1 MMKVNDFLKY
11 TITLDIEYEN
21 YFSLIYDTKYLL
33 EARLGPDRQFV
44 AKKSIYANCRKRAV
58 QKAVQWFW
66 KEFKGALGSVHK
78 TMTVDDPHGEVV
90 YNEGFACNDLGH
102 KYLSEET
109 VDRVIEESDGELF
122 RDLTEGS
129 ENHPPNSVKRAKRRR
144 KQSNVI
150 APRMTQSPAGTI
162 YYRTTMVPQYSKDGK
177 IIQRRKVKNVKLASK
192 TLNKALREVSRRGLD
207 RHEKVDVIPSD
218 ILEENL
224 KEAAWIILS
233 LRNFLYILR

>member
-1 MMKVNDFLKY
+1 MLKVNDFLKY

-224 KEAAWIILS
+224 KEAA
-233 LRNFLYILR
+233 

>member
-11 TITLDIEYEN
+11 TITLNIEYEN

-33 EARLGPDRQFV
+33 EARLAPNRQFV

-78 TMTVDDPHGEVV
+78 TMIVDDSYGEVV
-90 YNEGFACNDLGH
+90 YNEDFACNDLGN

-109 VDRVIEESDGELF
+109 IARIIEESDGELF
-122 RDLTEGS
+122 RDVSEGS
-129 ENHPPNSVKRAKRRR
+129 EHHPPNSVKRAKRRR

-150 APRMTQSPAGTI
+150 APCMTQSPAGTI
-162 YYRTTMVPQYSKDGK
+162 YYRMTSVPQYSKNGK

-192 TLNKALREVSRRGLD
+192 TLEKALREVTRRGLD
-207 RHEKVDVIPSD
+207 RHEQDDSIPSEVV
-218 ILEENL
+218 EENL
-224 KEAAWIILS
+224 KKAA
-233 LRNFLYILR
+233 

>member
-11 TITLDIEYEN
+11 TITLNIEYEN

-224 KEAAWIILS
+224 KEAA
-233 LRNFLYILR
+233 

>member
-11 TITLDIEYEN
+11 TITLNIEYEN

-78 TMTVDDPHGEVV
+78 TMTVDDPYGEVV

-102 KYLSEET
+102 KYLTEET

-192 TLNKALREVSRRGLD
+192 TLDKALREVSRRGLD

-224 KEAAWIILS
+224 KEAA
-233 LRNFLYILR
+233 

>member
-129 ENHPPNSVKRAKRRR
+129 ENHPPNSVNRAKRRR

-224 KEAAWIILS
+224 KEAA
-233 LRNFLYILR
+233 

>member
-11 TITLDIEYEN
+11 TITLNIEYEN

-33 EARLGPDRQFV
+33 EARLGPDRKFV
-44 AKKSIYANCRKRAV
+44 ANKSIYANCRKRAV

-78 TMTVDDPHGEVV
+78 VMVVDDPHGEVV
-90 YNEGFACNDLGH
+90 YNEDFACNDLGN

-109 VDRVIEESDGELF
+109 IDRVIEESDGELF
-122 RDLTEGS
+122 RDLSEGS

-192 TLNKALREVSRRGLD
+192 TLEKALREVSRRGLD
-207 RHEKVDVIPSD
+207 RHEKVDAMSSD
-218 ILEENL
+218 IVEENL
-224 KEAAWIILS
+224 KEAA
-233 LRNFLYILR
+233 

>member
-129 ENHPPNSVKRAKRRR
+129 ENHPPNSVNRAKRRR

-150 APRMTQSPAGTI
+150 SPRMTQSPAGTI

-224 KEAAWIILS
+224 KEAA
-233 LRNFLYILR
+233 

>member
-224 KEAAWIILS
+224 KEAA
-233 LRNFLYILR
+233 

>member
-102 KYLSEET
+102 KYLTEET

-224 KEAAWIILS
+224 KEAA
-233 LRNFLYILR
+233 

>member
-11 TITLDIEYEN
+11 TITLNIEYEN

-33 EARLGPDRQFV
+33 EARLGSDRMFV
-44 AKKSIYANCRKRAV
+44 AKKSVYANCRKRAV

-78 TMTVDDPHGEVV
+78 TMVVDDPHGEVV
-90 YNEGFACNDLGH
+90 YDDDFACNDLGN
-102 KYLSEET
+102 KYLTEET
-109 VDRVIEESDGELF
+109 IVRVIEDSDGELF

-129 ENHPPNSVKRAKRRR
+129 ENHPPNSVKRSKRRR

-150 APRMTQSPAGTI
+150 APRMTQSPGGTI

-192 TLNKALREVSRRGLD
+192 TLEKALREVSRRGLD
-207 RHEKVDVIPSD
+207 RHDKVDVISSD
-218 ILEENL
+218 VVEEKL
-224 KEAAWIILS
+224 KVAA
-233 LRNFLYILR
+233 

>member
-11 TITLDIEYEN
+11 TITLNIEYEN

-78 TMTVDDPHGEVV
+78 TMIVDDPHGEVV
-90 YNEGFACNDLGH
+90 YNEDFACNDLGN

-109 VDRVIEESDGELF
+109 IDRVIEESDGELF

-192 TLNKALREVSRRGLD
+192 TLEKALREVSRRGLD
-207 RHEKVDVIPSD
+207 RHEKVDVISSD
-218 ILEENL
+218 IVEENL
-224 KEAAWIILS
+224 KEAA
-233 LRNFLYILR
+233 

>member
-90 YNEGFACNDLGH
+90 YNEDFACNDLGN

-109 VDRVIEESDGELF
+109 IDRVIEESDGELF
-122 RDLTEGS
+122 RDLSEGS

-150 APRMTQSPAGTI
+150 APRMTQ
-162 YYRTTMVPQYSKDGK
+162 
-177 IIQRRKVKNVKLASK
+177 
-192 TLNKALREVSRRGLD
+192 
-207 RHEKVDVIPSD
+207 
-218 ILEENL
+218 
-224 KEAAWIILS
+224 
-233 LRNFLYILR
+233 